1 MIALKK
7 RGIAMETLV
16 QAIIVVVIFFA
27 LIYLASLFLEASSE
41 KAVIEKCRIS
51 VLANS
56 KVHEVEGKSLTQVA
70 VSTDIPISCPAP
82 KKEVSGKYLTEQFYA
97 ISEELRNCWY
107 KMGEG
112 KLQVFGK
119 DYFGDLNIL
128 EKNKNSAYCLVCS
141 QFTTSVDRLDK
152 KLFGEFVLKQQMPGK
167 LITYAQYLRAATAT
181 GVSKD
186 FFYEF
191 DSTTKKFGPAAEIKP
206 KSEYLV
212 VFTRVPNSYVEPFI
226 NQYFFDVDTKLLVE
240 EQNMMIVP
248 KADLANSGMCYKLFW
263 ERAGSR

>member
-7 RGIAMETLV
+7 RGIAVETLV
-16 QAIIVVVIFFA
+16 QGIIVVVVFFA
-27 LIYLASLFLEASSE
+27 LLSLASLFLNSSSE

-51 VLANS
+51 TLANS
-56 KVHEVEGKSLTQVA
+56 KTHEYEGDAGAQLA

-82 KKEVSGKYLTEQFYA
+82 NKQVSGKYLTEQFYA

-112 KLQVFGK
+112 QLKIFGK
-119 DYFGDLNIL
+119 DYIGDQSLL
-128 EKNKNSAYCLVCS
+128 ENTNTAYCLVCS

-167 LITYAQYLRAATAT
+167 LMTYAQYLRSATAT

-186 FFYEF
+186 FFYEY
-191 DSTTKKFGPAAEIKP
+191 DNAAKKFGSASGIKP
-206 KSEYLV
+206 KAEYLV
-212 VFTRVPNSYVEPFI
+212 VFTRVPKSYAGGVMQYLLADRGVSA
-226 NQYFFDVDTKLLVE
+226 NQLAEL
-240 EQNMMIVP
+240 QNIMIVP

-263 ERAGSR
+263 ERAG